1 MINSAKA
8 CGHDNA
14 EDDGPPP
21 GWDNKHQLKEETKQA
36 LEPAAVSA
44 VSPDITVDHQDSK
57 DEGPPP
63 GWDSKSQPEPKLQVE
78 LPSTPPSGHMEADD
92 VQNDAQNEDDLPPQL
107 QAHTSQL
114 YELVASDMQVEQ
126 YDLEDKDLY
135 LDRILNVSLSQNH
148 NWHIQ

>member
-1 MINSAKA
+1 MKM
-8 CGHDNA
+8 
-14 EDDGPPP
+14 EDLQQDVQNEEGPQP
-21 GWDNKHQLKEETKQA
+21 G
-36 LEPAAVSA
+36 LEAHPM
-44 VSPDITVDHQDSK
+44 DHQNSK

-126 YDLEDKDLY
+126 YDSKDKGPPPGWD
-135 LDRILNVSLSQNH
+135 SKCQPEPES
-148 NWHIQ
+148 